1 MTGKLNSFVCLAIL
15 VGLCYGTLLAQAPST
30 VKAKFQI
37 DDKETKKP
45 FRIILYAN
53 GVATEPTVSIDGSFL
68 LPALK
73 TERVDVRLISG
84 KYNLLYEGIYLNKL
98 QGPLTF
104 QVFTSPSKFK
114 RLSDLDFSCKAG
126 QKLVAAYN
134 LDYGDGTEMTVTTC
148 K

>member
-1 MTGKLNSFVCLAIL
+1 
-15 VGLCYGTLLAQAPST
+15 VGLCCGATLAQGQSTT

-37 DDKETKKP
+37 DDKETKKK

-53 GVATEPTVSIDGSFL
+53 GVATEPSVSTDGSFG
-68 LPALK
+68 LPALN

-104 QVFTSPSKFK
+104 QVFTSPAAFK

-126 QKLVAAYN
+126 QKLIAAYN